1 LTQVKSARMPTA
13 SLFSWQSK
21 VMTDSSLAGLWGV
34 SQAQAATLA
43 QHSKPLS
50 ARRGEVIV
58 RRGAQLPG
66 VLVLSSG
73 SVKLSLR
80 SAEGEERVLRIVVAG
95 ESFGEPTALL
105 DKPCL
110 YDSIALC
117 DTKLLSV
124 STAAI
129 FSLVARDR
137 RFARCMVMALA
148 QRSYTVLAEFEAAT
162 TQRGA
167 QRLAGYLESLR
178 KRDGARGTPT
188 VQLPVSK
195 TVVAALLGMKK
206 ETLSRLLRQF
216 TSDGV
221 IGMTRRE
228 IAILD
233 PQRLSTAAR
242 EGAARPG

>member
-1 LTQVKSARMPTA
+1 MH
-13 SLFSWQSK
+13 
-21 VMTDSSLAGLWGV
+21 SSLQGLWGL
-34 SQAQAATLA
+34 SHAHATALA
-43 QHSKPLS
+43 PHCKPLT

-58 RRGAQLPG
+58 RRGATLPG

-80 SAEGEERVLRIVVAG
+80 SAEGDERVLRIVLAG
-95 ESFGEPTALL
+95 EAFGEPTAMLG
-105 DKPCL
+105 KPCL
-110 YDSIALC
+110 YDAIALT
-117 DTKLLSV
+117 DAKLV
-124 STAAI
+124 NVPVTAI
-129 FSLVARDR
+129 LGLVGRDR
-137 RFARCMVMALA
+137 RFARFMVTTLA
-148 QRSYTVLAEFEAAT
+148 ARSYTVLTELAAAT

-167 QRLAGYLESLR
+167 QRLAGYLESLQ
-178 KRDGARGTPT
+178 KANGARGAT

-216 TSDGV
+216 TAEGL

-233 PQRLSTAAR
+233 QQRLAACASSSR
-242 EGAARPG
+242 AHSA